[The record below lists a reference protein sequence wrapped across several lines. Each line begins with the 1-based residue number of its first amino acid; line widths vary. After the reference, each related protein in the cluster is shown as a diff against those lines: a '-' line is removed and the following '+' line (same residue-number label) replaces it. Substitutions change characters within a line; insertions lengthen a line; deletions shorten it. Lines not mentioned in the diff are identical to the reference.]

1 MKNRLCAVTF
11 CPQVSAGIKTAVLF
25 YILVYLPAKNVW
37 KKQKDLLGCKLGNF
51 TLVKVISILPV
62 TG

>member
-1 MKNRLCAVTF
+1 MKNRPCAVAF
-11 CPQVSAGIKTAVLF
+11 CPQVSASIKTAVLF

-37 KKQKDLLGCKLGNF
+37 RKQKDLLGCRLGNF
-51 TLVKVISILPV
+51 PLVKVISVLPI